1 MKIGNI
7 VNIIEGVEYET
18 MSHLVGPDR
27 NALTQILLEKDIL
40 RHLQVEGIWGIL
52 EVVPTKFKN
61 G

>member
-40 RHLQVEGIWGIL
+40 RHLQVEGI
-52 EVVPTKFKN
+52 
-61 G
+61 